1 MVKDHIGG
9 HVFPKDPD
17 QEKVGAGGID
27 FDSLPGGKGV
37 VHPLALSCYESLGL
51 VDIIPIREHNAAG
64 DLCQAVDSPGIFLGI
79 DIFQQ
84 VRISRYRIAQPQAG
98 SGEKFGDPTKD
109 NKIVVVV
116 GERDGGNLASLRS
129 KFLVGLV
136 HHYRD
141 SILEG
146 AVQDLPHVFSG
157 DSGGGRIIG
166 IAQHQQIQTVVEL
179 AAEIFYVHLK
189 MVFFLQGIIEGVS
202 SFQGNLPFIF

>member
-51 VDIIPIREHNAAG
+51 IDIILIREHDAAG
-64 DLCQAVDSPGIFLGI
+64 DLCKAVDSPGIFLSV

-98 SGEKFGDPTKD
+98 SSEKFGDPTKD
-109 NKIVVVV
+109 NEIVVVV
-116 GERDGGNLASLRS
+116 GERNRGNLASLRR
-129 KFLVGLV
+129 KFLVGLIY
-136 HHYRD
+136 HYRD
-141 SILEG
+141 SMLEG
-146 AVQDLPHVFSG
+146 TVQDFAHVFSG
-157 DSGGGRIIG
+157 NSGGSGVIG
-166 IAQHQQIQTVVEL
+166 IAQHQQIACLFWKQRWKWGYWDCT
-179 AAEIFYVHLK
+179 APAD
-189 MVFFLQGIIEGVS
+189 
-202 SFQGNLPFIF
+202 PDCR